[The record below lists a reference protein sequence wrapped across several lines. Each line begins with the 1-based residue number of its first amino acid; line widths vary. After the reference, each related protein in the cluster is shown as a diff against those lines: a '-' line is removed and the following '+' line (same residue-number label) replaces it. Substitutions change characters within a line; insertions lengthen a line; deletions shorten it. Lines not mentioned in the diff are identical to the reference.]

1 MHTFIIAHFCPFIIL
16 FSPQVSSVVQV
27 ENSKPV
33 KFSSDVFLTA
43 EKFEIV

>member
-1 MHTFIIAHFCPFIIL
+1 MHTFIIAHFIV